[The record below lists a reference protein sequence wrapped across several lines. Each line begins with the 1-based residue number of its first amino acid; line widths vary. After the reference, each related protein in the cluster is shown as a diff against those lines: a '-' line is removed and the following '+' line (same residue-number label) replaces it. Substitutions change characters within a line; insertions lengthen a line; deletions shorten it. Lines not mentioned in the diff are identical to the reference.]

1 MNWRKYFAALLAMC
15 MLFVLVACGQK
26 DEDKQT
32 EPSQTVQPTDPQPS
46 VTKPT
51 DPQPTDP
58 QPTTP
63 QPGGE
68 TSQISPLLYQVEDS
82 NGNVAWLFGSIH
94 IGEEYFYPL
103 PDYVISA
110 YEGADAL
117 AVEFDIVAFEKDMS
131 AQMEMAKK
139 MYYQDGTTIKDHI
152 SAELYNKAVEVME
165 DCDMYAPY
173 MDLLYPIMWSQLI
186 ENAVYEK
193 LGINYDLGIDQH
205 MLDRAYKDGK
215 KILDVESAEFQYSML
230 VNYSAPLQSLLP
242 EESVASYY
250 AQDEV
255 KATADEM
262 LSIWAGG
269 NEQTFWEFLDAEQEF
284 ETQEEA
290 DLYAEYVKAME
301 TDRNIGMADFVE
313 DSLASGEEVFVCVG
327 AAHVVGAD
335 AMVELLR
342 ERGYTVTLVK

>member
-1 MNWRKYFAALLAMC
+1 MNWRKYFAILLTLC
-15 MLFVLVACGQK
+15 MLVTMAACGQK
-26 DEDKQT
+26 NQRE
-32 EPSQTVQPTDPQPS
+32 S
-46 VTKPT
+46 TKPT
-51 DPQPTDP
+51 QNTATQPT
-58 QPTTP
+58 QPSEPTEP
-63 QPGGE
+63 AQPE
-68 TSQISPLLYQVEDS
+68 NVTSQVSPLLYKVTDT
-82 NGNVAWLFGSIH
+82 NGNTAWLFGSIH

-103 PDYVISA
+103 PEYVISA

-117 AVEFDIVAFEKDMS
+117 AVEFDTVAFKKDLA

-152 SAELYNKAVEVME
+152 SEEVYNKAVKVME
-165 DCDMYAPY
+165 DCEMYASY

-186 ENAVYEK
+186 ENTIYEK

-205 MLDRAYKDGK
+205 MLERAYKDGK
-215 KILDVESAEFQYSML
+215 KILNVESAEFQYSML
-230 VNYSAPLQSLLP
+230 ANYSDPLQSLLL
-242 EESVASYY
+242 EEAIASYY

-269 NEQTFWEFLDAEQEF
+269 DEQVFRDYLNQEQEF

-290 DLYAEYVKAME
+290 DLYAEYTKAMD

-313 DSLASGEEVFVCVG
+313 DALASGEEVFVCVG
-327 AAHVVGAD
+327 AAHVMGAD
-335 AMVELLR
+335 AMVKLLR
-342 ERGYTVTLVK
+342 DRGYTVTLVK